1 MIMMGRVVNWGVML
15 MWVVNNC
22 GLMCC
27 MQPLNVDSRLYL
39 GLINYLYLT
48 YLNLNKMQPGTDLR
62 GWQAGVLAP
71 SPLESFLYI
80 RKKKFNNIIKKI
92 YKKSMFLSCYIF
104 V

>member
-1 MIMMGRVVNWGVML
+1 
-15 MWVVNNC
+15 
-22 GLMCC
+22 
-27 MQPLNVDSRLYL
+27 
-39 GLINYLYLT
+39 
-48 YLNLNKMQPGTDLR
+48 MQPGTDLR